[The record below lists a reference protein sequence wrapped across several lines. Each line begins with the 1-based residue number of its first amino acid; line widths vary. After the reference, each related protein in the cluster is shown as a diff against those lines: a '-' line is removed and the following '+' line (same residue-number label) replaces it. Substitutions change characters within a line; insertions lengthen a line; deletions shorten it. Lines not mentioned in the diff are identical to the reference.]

1 MTACSLPAVVAR
13 LRLAARCRAR
23 YFTAVVVVGLV
34 PLALWGGASLLV
46 LPRARTSLAC
56 SLLPAQLPNF
66 AEPPFSPPNRP
77 RAQTA
82 RLSQVG
88 ARPKRACTLTVTVG
102 CRHSPLR
109 CASVRLVFGATIVG
123 PKI

>member
-34 PLALWGGASLLV
+34 PLALWGASLLV

-102 CRHSPLR
+102 CRHSL
-109 CASVRLVFGATIVG
+109 VRLVFGLV
-123 PKI
+123 PRS

>member
-34 PLALWGGASLLV
+34 PLALWGASLLV
-46 LPRARTSLAC
+46 LPRALARVWPVRCYPLNFPILRNPPFRPRIARVRKPLAC
-56 SLLPAQLPNF
+56 L
-66 AEPPFSPPNRP
+66 RW
-77 RAQTA
+77 
-82 RLSQVG
+82 G

-102 CRHSPLR
+102 CRHSL
-109 CASVRLVFGATIVG
+109 VRLVFGLAGATIVG